1 MPLNSFYMAKAPK
14 HILITGT
21 STGIG
26 YNAAETLCSRGH
38 HVWAALRKP
47 EIMQRLSESYPDT
60 LHILKMDVTS
70 AADVQAAFDQISAGI
85 GDGELILINNAG
97 IAVGGPVEALPL
109 DEWRKIFEVNFF
121 AVVNM
126 TRLFLP
132 LIRQSR
138 GRVINISSISAHIAA
153 PFLGP
158 YCTSKFA
165 IRAFTDALRREVSR
179 FGVKVVAIE
188 PGPIRTEIWGKSLRV
203 SEAQEKKLT
212 PELAQAYGPAL
223 RSIRSSV
230 QRSEQEAVPVEA
242 VTSKIILAVE
252 ARHPK
257 VAYLVGR
264 AIHLQAML
272 GKHLPS
278 SLLDKIIS
286 IGLRKNP
293 KEW

>member
-1 MPLNSFYMAKAPK
+1 MAKVPK

-26 YNAAETLCSRGH
+26 YNAVEALCNRGH

-47 EIMQRLSESYPDT
+47 ELMHRLVESFPNT
-60 LHILKMDVTS
+60 LHVLKMDVTS
-70 AADVQAAFDQISAGI
+70 TADVNAAFEQISARL
-85 GDGELILINNAG
+85 GDNELILINNAG
-97 IAVGGPVEALPL
+97 VAVGGPVEALPIE
-109 DEWRKIFEVNFF
+109 EWRRIFDVNFF

-126 TRLFLP
+126 TRTFLP
-132 LIRQSR
+132 LIRRSR
-138 GRVINISSISAHIAA
+138 GRVINISSISGHIAA

-165 IRAFTDALRREVSR
+165 IRAFTDSLRREVSR

-188 PGPIRTEIWGKSLRV
+188 PGPIRTEIWSKSLRV
-203 SEAQEKKLT
+203 SEAQEKNLT
-212 PELAQAYGPAL
+212 PELALAYGPAL
-223 RSIRSSV
+223 KSIRGSV
-230 QRSEQEAVPVEA
+230 QRSEQAAVPVED
-242 VTSKIILAVE
+242 VTAKIILAVE

-264 AIHLQAML
+264 AIHLQALL

-278 SLLDKIIS
+278 ALLDKVIS

>member
-1 MPLNSFYMAKAPK
+1 MAKIPK

-26 YNAAETLCSRGH
+26 YNAAEALLGRGH

-47 EIMQRLSESYPDT
+47 ELMHRLSESFPNT
-60 LHILKMDVTS
+60 LHVLKMDVTS
-70 AADVQAAFDQISAGI
+70 DADVKAVFDEISTRV
-85 GDGELILINNAG
+85 GDSELILINNAG
-97 IAVGGPVEALPL
+97 IAIGGPIEALPL
-109 DEWRKIFEVNFF
+109 DEWRRIFDVNFF
-121 AVVNM
+121 AVVNI
-126 TRLFLP
+126 TRQFLP
-132 LIRQSR
+132 LIRRTQ
-138 GRVINISSISAHIAA
+138 GRVINISSISGHIAA

-165 IRAFTDALRREVSR
+165 IRAFTDTLRREVSR
-179 FGVKVVAIE
+179 FGVKVIAIE
-188 PGPIRTEIWGKSLRV
+188 PGPIRTEIWSKSLRV

-212 PELAQAYGPAL
+212 PELAQTYGAAL
-223 RSIRSSV
+223 KTIRGSV
-230 QRSEQEAVPVEA
+230 QRSEQAAVAVED
-242 VTSKIILAVE
+242 VTEKIILAVE

-264 AIHLQAML
+264 AIHLQAFL
-272 GKHLPS
+272 GKHLSS
-278 SLLDKIIS
+278 SLLDKVIS

>member
-1 MPLNSFYMAKAPK
+1 MAKAPK

-26 YNAAETLCSRGH
+26 YNATEALCNRGH

-47 EIMQRLSESYPDT
+47 EIMHRLVESFPNN

-70 AADVQAAFDQISAGI
+70 AADINAAFEQISASV
-85 GDGELILINNAG
+85 GDAELILINNAG
-97 IAVGGPVEALPL
+97 IAVGGPIEALPVE
-109 DEWRKIFEVNFF
+109 EWRRIFEVNFF
-121 AVVNM
+121 AVVNI
-126 TRLFLP
+126 TRIFLP
-132 LIRQSR
+132 LIRKSH
-138 GRVINISSISAHIAA
+138 GRVINISSISGHIAA

-179 FGVKVVAIE
+179 FGVKVIAIE

-203 SEAQEKKLT
+203 SEAQEKKLS
-212 PELAQAYGPAL
+212 PDLAQTYGPAL
-223 RSIRSSV
+223 KTIRGSV
-230 QRSEQEAVPVEA
+230 QRAEQDAVPVED
-242 VTSKIILAVE
+242 VTAKIILAVE

-264 AIHLQAML
+264 AIHLQALL
-272 GKHLPS
+272 GKHLPT
-278 SLLDKIIS
+278 SLLDKVIS

>member
-1 MPLNSFYMAKAPK
+1 MAKSPK

-26 YNAAETLCSRGH
+26 YNAAEVLCSRGH

-47 EIMQRLSESYPDT
+47 EVIQRLSESFPDT

-70 AADVQAAFDQISAGI
+70 AADVQAAYDQISAAV
-85 GDGELILINNAG
+85 GDSEFVLINNAG

-109 DEWRKIFEVNFF
+109 EEWRKIFEVNFF
-121 AVVNM
+121 AVVNL

-132 LIRQSR
+132 LIRKSH
-138 GRVINISSISAHIAA
+138 GRIINISSISAHIAA

-165 IRAFTDALRREVSR
+165 IRAFTDALRREVAR

-203 SEAQEKKLT
+203 SEAQEKKLS
-212 PELAQAYGPAL
+212 PELAAAYGPAL
-223 RSIRSSV
+223 RSIRGSV
-230 QRSEQEAVPVEA
+230 QRSEKEAVPVEA
-242 VTSKIILAVE
+242 VTAKIVKAVE
-252 ARHPK
+252 DRRPN

-278 SLLDKIIS
+278 SLLDKLIT

>member
-1 MPLNSFYMAKAPK
+1 MAKTPK

-26 YNAAETLCSRGH
+26 YNAAEALCSRGH

-47 EIMQRLSESYPDT
+47 EIMQRLSESFPDT

-70 AADVQAAFDQISAGI
+70 VEDLQSAYDQISARL
-85 GDGELILINNAG
+85 GDSEFVLINNAG
-97 IAVGGPVEALPL
+97 IAVGGPIEALPL
-109 DEWRKIFEVNFF
+109 DEWRKVFDVNFF
-121 AVVNM
+121 AVVNI

-132 LIRQSR
+132 LIRKSR

-179 FGVKVVAIE
+179 FGVKVIAIE
-188 PGPIRTEIWGKSLRV
+188 PGPIRTEIWSKSLRV
-203 SEAQEKKLT
+203 SEDQEKKLT
-212 PELAQAYGPAL
+212 PELVQAYGAAL
-223 RSIRSSV
+223 KSIRGTV
-230 QRSEQEAVPVEA
+230 QRSEQDAVPVEA
-242 VTSKIILAVE
+242 VTNKIILAVE
-252 ARHPK
+252 SRHPK

-272 GKHLPS
+272 GKHLSS

>member
-1 MPLNSFYMAKAPK
+1 MAKVPK

-26 YNAAETLCSRGH
+26 YNATEALCSRGH

-47 EIMQRLSESYPDT
+47 EIMHRLVESFPNN
-60 LHILKMDVTS
+60 LHVLKMDVTS
-70 AADVQAAFDQISAGI
+70 ADDVNAAFEQISARL

-121 AVVNM
+121 AVVNI
-126 TRLFLP
+126 TRIFLP
-132 LIRQSR
+132 LIRKSR
-138 GRVINISSISAHIAA
+138 GRVINISSISGHIAA

-165 IRAFTDALRREVSR
+165 IRAFTDSLRREVSR
-179 FGVKVVAIE
+179 FGVKVIAIE

-212 PELAQAYGPAL
+212 PELAEAYGPAL
-223 RSIRSSV
+223 KSIRGTV
-230 QRSEQEAVPVEA
+230 QRSEQDAVPVED
-242 VTSKIILAVE
+242 VTKKIIHAVE
-252 ARHPK
+252 GRNTK

-264 AIHLQAML
+264 AIHLQALL

-278 SLLDKIIS
+278 SLLDKVIS